1 MNSIKSIINETC
13 NGVVKWFNYKFFVR
27 SKSLLSFA
35 KRNLS
40 GYIIVAIT
48 CTFAG
53 AATMLTS
60 CQSVR
65 TDQTATFAET
75 KTFAHPLDPLSAQE
89 IELTTSILK
98 NTHET
103 TSSSLFA
110 SIALLEPAKSTV
122 LNFKPGEHFKRQAFA
137 VIYEPSSGKTFEACV
152 NLSDKLVSSYKEA
165 PGSARVPEDANVVR
179 AIVRADSQWQEAMRK
194 RGIKD
199 LNDIYISVW
208 APGYLPPLQDA
219 SRILKAIFYYQGN
232 MGNAF
237 LRPIEG
243 VVADVDVRQKKLV
256 HLTDTGIVPIAS
268 PKEIKAVQHLKPLS
282 IQQSEGPSF
291 TVNGNEVHWQNWT
304 FRFAVLP
311 REGPVLYT
319 VSYNDNGKVRPVL
332 YRASCSELC
341 VPYADPSAAW
351 SFRDSF
357 DVGELHLGPNTE
369 AQEEGK
375 DAPNNAKFFDAII
388 ADQLGAPVN
397 HPRALALYERDGG
410 ILWKHYDKQTKHNQ
424 ALRARDLV
432 LSYITTLG
440 NYDYGFNWIFR
451 EDGALEL
458 ETTMTGIMLA
468 KGVPDHE
475 SDNEHGHAV
484 EKNVEA
490 VHHQHFF
497 CFRLDLDV
505 DGAANNSFIE
515 TNTKSAELNAANPHG
530 NAFCMEEKKLRR
542 EQEAKRTINLAST
555 RRWKVINEH
564 SKNSLGQQ
572 TGYMLIPGENS
583 LPYASE
589 NSYVRRR
596 AGFMDAHV
604 WATPYKE
611 DEMYAAGNYPFNAT
625 KQDGLPKWTKANRS
639 IENQDIVLWYTLGIT
654 HQPRPE
660 EWPIMP
666 EHRSGFKLIPN
677 SFFSQNPSLNY
688 WAEQ

>member
-1 MNSIKSIINETC
+1 M
-13 NGVVKWFNYKFFVR
+13 FN
-27 SKSLLSFA
+27 FA
-35 KRNLS
+35 KTKLC
-40 GYIIVAIT
+40 GYTIAAMI
-48 CTFAG
+48 CTFTC
-53 AATMLTS
+53 AATILSS
-60 CQSVR
+60 CQSVNKNN
-65 TDQTATFAET
+65 QTATLAEA
-75 KTFAHPLDPLSAQE
+75 KAFAHPLDPLSARE
-89 IELTTSILK
+89 IELTTSILNQAK
-98 NTHET
+98 KT

-110 SIALLEPAKSTV
+110 SIALLEPAKNTV
-122 LNFKPGEHFKRQAFA
+122 LNFKTGEHINRQAFA
-137 VIYEPSSGKTFEACV
+137 VIYEPSSGKTFETCV
-152 NLSDKLVSSYKEA
+152 NLNDKLVSSYKEA

-199 LNDIYISVW
+199 LNDVYISVW
-208 APGYLPPLQDA
+208 APGYLPQLPDA
-219 SRILKAIFYYQGN
+219 SRVLKAIFYYQGR

-256 HLTDTGIVPIAS
+256 HLSDTGIVPIS
-268 PKEIKAVQHLKPLS
+268 PPKEVQGAQHLKPLT
-282 IQQSEGPSF
+282 ILQSEGPSF
-291 TVNGNEVHWQNWT
+291 TVSGNEVHWQNWT

-319 VSYNDNGKVRPVL
+319 VSYNDNGRLRPIL

-341 VPYADPSAAW
+341 VPYADPSTAW

-369 AQEEGK
+369 ALEPGK
-375 DAPNNAKFFDAII
+375 DAPNNAKYFDAII

-410 ILWKHYDKQTKHNQ
+410 ILWRHYDKQTKHNQ
-424 ALRARDLV
+424 SLRARDLV

-468 KGVPDHE
+468 KGVPNDAA
-475 SDNEHGHAV
+475 STEHGHAV

-505 DGAANNSFIE
+505 DGAANNSLIE
-515 TNTKSAELNAANPHG
+515 TNTKSAESSPANPYG
-530 NAFCMEEKKLRR
+530 NAFCMEEKKLNR
-542 EQEAKRTINLAST
+542 EQEVKRTINLAST
-555 RRWKVINEH
+555 RRWKVINE
-564 SKNSLGQQ
+564 SFKNSLGQH

-589 NSYVRRR
+589 NSYVRKR
-596 AGFMDAHV
+596 AGFVNAHV
-604 WATPYKE
+604 WATPYRE
-611 DEMYAAGNYPFNAT
+611 DEMYAAGTYPFNAT
-625 KQDGLPKWTKANRS
+625 EEDGLPKWTKANRS
-639 IENQDIVLWYTLGIT
+639 IEKKDIVVWYTLGIT